1 MTSQAPKD
9 KLLINQALFISNKY
23 EFVSTE
29 IQIVYTCTS

>member
-9 KLLINQALFISNKY
+9 KLINQALFISNKY